1 MSRNPL
7 RIVVA
12 SVLYVLGLGWIVNSN
27 PWSGPTLIRLSE
39 SHGVHMNDW
48 VTFALWTLAI
58 AVILPAYSAGSWRR
72 PQPVVVDRFG
82 LSRLPRGV
90 ELSSVDYIVRHDRA
104 AGLPTRRP
112 VLGRR

>member
-12 SVLYVLGLGWIVNSN
+12 SVLYLLGLGWIVNSN

-72 PQPVVVDRFG
+72 QAPVVVDRFG
-82 LSRLPRGV
+82 LTRLPRGV
-90 ELSSVDYIVRHDRA
+90 QLSSVQPTMSHARA
-104 AGLPTRRP
+104 SATDWADGSLH
-112 VLGRR
+112 